1 MCAEDLLVIILGWG
15 TLSPYERFSISPK
28 CQGALQSAS
37 AANTVQLED
46 SRRAQILEFIKANP
60 GAHLRG
66 IKRELNL
73 AMGVLQ
79 YHLQRLEKDQAI
91 ISHRRGL
98 YKRFYKRLDFEVE
111 EQEILGVLFQETER
125 DLLLYLLKTPD
136 ATQKELSEFARI
148 SASSTSW
155 HMKRLVEAGLVKAR
169 RQGSFVYYMVKGD
182 PVKILRL
189 LKSYHPRI
197 WERWA
202 GRLADLL
209 A

>member
-1 MCAEDLLVIILGWG
+1 
-15 TLSPYERFSISPK
+15 
-28 CQGALQSAS
+28 
-37 AANTVQLED
+37 LED
-46 SRRAQILEFIKANP
+46 SRRVQILEFIKANP
-60 GAHLRG
+60 GSHLRG

-79 YHLQRLEKDQAI
+79 YHLRRLEKDQSI
-91 ISHRRGL
+91 ISRRRGL

-136 ATQKELSEFARI
+136 ATQKELSEFAHI

-155 HMKRLVEAGLVKAR
+155 HMKRLVQAGLVKSR
-169 RQGSFVYYMVKGD
+169 RQGSFVYYVAKGD
-182 PVKILRL
+182 PVKILTL

-202 GRLADLL
+202 ERLADLL

>member
-1 MCAEDLLVIILGWG
+1 M
-15 TLSPYERFSISPK
+15 
-28 CQGALQSAS
+28 QSAS
-37 AANTVQLED
+37 IAETVQLED
-46 SRRAQILEFIKANP
+46 SRRVQILEFIKANP
-60 GAHLRG
+60 GSHLRG

-79 YHLQRLEKDQAI
+79 YHLRRLEKDQSI
-91 ISHRRGL
+91 ISRRRGL

-136 ATQKELSEFARI
+136 ATQKELSEFAHI

-155 HMKRLVEAGLVKAR
+155 HMKRLVQAGLVKSR
-169 RQGSFVYYMVKGD
+169 RQGSFVYYVAKGD
-182 PVKILRL
+182 PVKILTL

-202 GRLADLL
+202 ERLADLL

>member
-1 MCAEDLLVIILGWG
+1 M
-15 TLSPYERFSISPK
+15 
-28 CQGALQSAS
+28 
-37 AANTVQLED
+37 ED
-46 SRRAQILEFIKANP
+46 SRRVQILEFIKANP
-60 GAHLRG
+60 GSHLRG

-79 YHLQRLEKDQAI
+79 YHLRRLEKDQSI
-91 ISHRRGL
+91 ISRRRGL

-136 ATQKELSEFARI
+136 ATQKELSEFAHI

-155 HMKRLVEAGLVKAR
+155 HMKRLVEAGLVKSR
-169 RQGSFVYYMVKGD
+169 RQGSFVYYVAKGD
-182 PVKILRL
+182 PVKILTL

-202 GRLADLL
+202 ERLADLL

>member
-1 MCAEDLLVIILGWG
+1 
-15 TLSPYERFSISPK
+15 
-28 CQGALQSAS
+28 
-37 AANTVQLED
+37 LED
-46 SRRAQILEFIKANP
+46 SRRVQILEFIKANP
-60 GAHLRG
+60 GSHLRG

-79 YHLQRLEKDQAI
+79 YHLRRLEKDQSI
-91 ISHRRGL
+91 ISRRRGL

-136 ATQKELSEFARI
+136 ATQKELSEFAHI

-155 HMKRLVEAGLVKAR
+155 HMKRLVEAGLVKSR
-169 RQGSFVYYMVKGD
+169 RQGSFVYYMAKGD
-182 PVKILRL
+182 PVKILTL

>member
-1 MCAEDLLVIILGWG
+1 M
-15 TLSPYERFSISPK
+15 
-28 CQGALQSAS
+28 QSAS
-37 AANTVQLED
+37 IAETVQLED
-46 SRRAQILEFIKANP
+46 SRRVQILEFIKANP
-60 GAHLRG
+60 GSHLRG

-79 YHLQRLEKDQAI
+79 YHLRRLEKDQSI
-91 ISHRRGL
+91 ISRRRGL

-136 ATQKELSEFARI
+136 ATQKELSEFAHI

-155 HMKRLVEAGLVKAR
+155 HMKRLVEAGLVKSR
-169 RQGSFVYYMVKGD
+169 RQGSFVYYVAKGD
-182 PVKILRL
+182 PVKILTL

-202 GRLADLL
+202 ERLADLL

>member
-1 MCAEDLLVIILGWG
+1 M
-15 TLSPYERFSISPK
+15 
-28 CQGALQSAS
+28 
-37 AANTVQLED
+37 ED
-46 SRRAQILEFIKANP
+46 SRRVQILEFIKANP
-60 GAHLRG
+60 GSHLRG

-79 YHLQRLEKDQAI
+79 YHLRRLEKDQSI
-91 ISHRRGL
+91 ISRRRGL

-136 ATQKELSEFARI
+136 ATQKELSEFAHI

-155 HMKRLVEAGLVKAR
+155 HMKRLVQAGLVKSR
-169 RQGSFVYYMVKGD
+169 RQGSFVYYMAKGD
-182 PVKILRL
+182 PVKILTL

-202 GRLADLL
+202 ERLADLL

>member
-1 MCAEDLLVIILGWG
+1 
-15 TLSPYERFSISPK
+15 
-28 CQGALQSAS
+28 
-37 AANTVQLED
+37 LED
-46 SRRAQILEFIKANP
+46 SRRVQILEFIKANP
-60 GAHLRG
+60 GSHLRG

-79 YHLQRLEKDQAI
+79 YHLRRLEKDQSI
-91 ISHRRGL
+91 ISRRRGL

-136 ATQKELSEFARI
+136 ATQKELSEFAHI

-155 HMKRLVEAGLVKAR
+155 HMKRLVQAGLVKSR
-169 RQGSFVYYMVKGD
+169 RQGSFVYYVAKGD
-182 PVKILRL
+182 PVKILTL
-189 LKSYHPRI
+189 LKSYHPRV

>member
-1 MCAEDLLVIILGWG
+1 
-15 TLSPYERFSISPK
+15 
-28 CQGALQSAS
+28 
-37 AANTVQLED
+37 LED
-46 SRRAQILEFIKANP
+46 SRRVQILEFIKANP
-60 GAHLRG
+60 GSHLRG

-79 YHLQRLEKDQAI
+79 YHLRRLEKDQSI
-91 ISHRRGL
+91 ISRRRGL

-136 ATQKELSEFARI
+136 ATQKELSEFAHI

-155 HMKRLVEAGLVKAR
+155 HMKRLVQAGLVKSR
-169 RQGSFVYYMVKGD
+169 RQGSFVYYVAKGD
-182 PVKILRL
+182 PVKILTL

>member
-1 MCAEDLLVIILGWG
+1 M
-15 TLSPYERFSISPK
+15 
-28 CQGALQSAS
+28 
-37 AANTVQLED
+37 ED
-46 SRRAQILEFIKANP
+46 SRRVQILEFIKANP
-60 GAHLRG
+60 GAHLRR

-91 ISHRRGL
+91 ISRRRGL

-136 ATQKELSEFARI
+136 ATQK
-148 SASSTSW
+148 STSW
-155 HMKRLVEAGLVKAR
+155 HMKRLVQAGLVKSR

-182 PVKILRL
+182 PVKILTL

>member
-1 MCAEDLLVIILGWG
+1 
-15 TLSPYERFSISPK
+15 
-28 CQGALQSAS
+28 
-37 AANTVQLED
+37 LED
-46 SRRAQILEFIKANP
+46 SRRVQILEFIKANP
-60 GAHLRG
+60 GSHLRG

-79 YHLQRLEKDQAI
+79 YHLRRLEKDQSI
-91 ISHRRGL
+91 ISRRRGL
-98 YKRFYKRLDFEVE
+98 YKRFYKRLDFEIE

-136 ATQKELSEFARI
+136 ATQKELSEFAHI

-155 HMKRLVEAGLVKAR
+155 HMKRLVQAGLVKSR
-169 RQGSFVYYMVKGD
+169 RQGSFVYYVAKGD
-182 PVKILRL
+182 PVKILTL